1 MLIVQNAMEPAS
13 LRNALVD
20 MVATGATDIR
30 VASAY
35 VTLGGAH
42 ILLSAV
48 AGAVGPA
55 AFAAMPKILVTSFD
69 FGITEPQALQHWRAL
84 ANSTVLVSG
93 AQKLVQGSLMPQRA
107 FHPKLYV
114 FGSNPQ
120 TCSTLVGSANLT
132 SRGFSV
138 NTEAAWVQ
146 HGVPRATADVAF
158 EKVFFGT
165 AALTDD
171 LLAAYAALRQVQ
183 PPPPEIEQEAQPVAA
198 PEPVAGA
205 ALRLFRL
212 AIANGEIDPGDFSS
226 MWVQGEK
233 LQGGSGNQLELPRG
247 GHRFFG
253 FDFDQYDYPKNITIG
268 EPVLRTG
275 SQTWN
280 DRLLTW
286 HGDNGME
293 RMNLPTAAQGGF
305 DYANTAVMFRR
316 LTDGSFELIVTPWD
330 SDLARSWRQAS
341 AQRRTLFQL
350 GKIATNRIVGL
361 I

>member
-1 MLIVQNAMEPAS
+1 MLIVQNATEPAS
-13 LRNALVD
+13 MRNALVD
-20 MVATGATDIR
+20 MVAVGATDIR

-35 VTLGGAH
+35 VTLGGAN

-48 AGAVGPA
+48 ADAVGPA
-55 AFAAMPKILVTSFD
+55 AFAAMPKTLVTSFD
-69 FGITEPQALQHWRAL
+69 FGFTEPQALQRWRAL
-84 ANSTVLVSG
+84 DNSMVLVSG
-93 AQKLVQGSLMPQRA
+93 AHKLAQGSLMPQRA

-114 FGSNPQ
+114 FGSNPG

-146 HGVPRATADVAF
+146 HGVPRAAVDAAF
-158 EKVFFGT
+158 DKARFET
-165 AALTDD
+165 TALTDD
-171 LLAAYAALRQVQ
+171 LLAAYVALRQVQ

-198 PEPVAGA
+198 PPPVAGA

-212 AIANGEIDPGDFSS
+212 AIANGEIDPANFSS

-247 GHRFFG
+247 AHRFFG
-253 FDFDQYDYPKNITIG
+253 FEFDQYDYPKKITIG
-268 EPVLRTG
+268 EPVLRSG
-275 SQTWN
+275 GRIWN

-286 HGDNGME
+286 HGDNRME

-305 DYANTAVMFRR
+305 DYADTAVMFRR
-316 LTDGSFELIVTPWD
+316 LADGSFELIVTPWD
-330 SDLARSWRQAS
+330 SDLAHSWRQAS
-341 AQRRTLFQL
+341 AQRQTLFRL
-350 GKIATNRIVGL
+350 GTVATNRIVGL
-361 I
+361 L

>member
-1 MLIVQNAMEPAS
+1 MLIVQNAQEPAS

-20 MVATGATDIR
+20 MVAAGPIDIR

-35 VTLGGAH
+35 VTLGGAN

-48 AGAVGPA
+48 ANVVGSA
-55 AFAAMPKILVTSFD
+55 AFAAMPKTLVTSLD
-69 FGITEPQALQHWRAL
+69 FGLTEPQALQHWSAL
-84 ANSTVLVSG
+84 TNSTVLVSG
-93 AQKLVQGSLMPQRA
+93 AQMLTQGSLMPQRA

-114 FGSNPQ
+114 FGSDTQ
-120 TCSTLVGSANLT
+120 TCSMLVGSANLT

-146 HGVPRATADVAF
+146 QGIPRAAADAAF
-158 EKVFFGT
+158 DKARFET
-165 AALTDD
+165 TTLTDE
-171 LLAAYAALRQVQ
+171 LLAAYAALRQAH

-198 PEPVAGA
+198 PAAVAGA
-205 ALRLFRL
+205 ELTLFGL
-212 AIANGEIDPGDFSS
+212 AIANGEIDPADFSS
-226 MWVQGEK
+226 MWIQGEK

-253 FDFDQYDYPKNITIG
+253 FDFDQYDYPKKITIG
-268 EPVLRTG
+268 EPVLRSG
-275 SQTWN
+275 GQTWN

-286 HGDNGME
+286 HGDNRME
-293 RMNLPTAAQGGF
+293 RMNLPTAVQGGF
-305 DYANTAVMFRR
+305 AYADTAVMFRR

-341 AQRRTLFQL
+341 AQRQTLFRL
-350 GKIATNRIVGL
+350 GKVATNRIVGL
-361 I
+361 L